1 MNKHSNKYQQY
12 SVADFDNYDCLKLSK
27 RFYIVLLFVLRG
39 YLVWLMSVTNMRD
52 RVSIISWIYPE
63 TSLFYLSLISGT
75 VGLFV
80 VLIISLRRPEAPQ
93 WVQVSWQHSRKILI
107 AALLFDLLTHCIG
120 FFYWQL
126 ISIEWLIMQAIL
138 TVTLIVLCYNSE
150 RFDINL
156 SEFPQKIPE
165 K

>member
-1 MNKHSNKYQQY
+1 MIQHSKKYQQY
-12 SVADFDNYDCLKLSK
+12 SVEDFDHYDCLKLSK
-27 RFYIVLLFVLRG
+27 RFYLVLLFVLRG

-52 RVSIISWIYPE
+52 RVSIISWVYPE

-80 VLIISLRRPEAPQ
+80 VLIISLRRPEAAN
-93 WVQVSWQHSRKILI
+93 WVQISWLHSRKILVT
-107 AALLFDLLTHCIG
+107 ALLFDLLTHGLG

-126 ISIEWLIMQAIL
+126 ISVEWLIMQAIITL
-138 TVTLIVLCYNSE
+138 SLIVLCYNSE
-150 RFDINL
+150 RFKINL
-156 SEFPQKIPE
+156 AEFPQKIPE